1 MAKLTERSERLLL
14 QALEK
19 SDIEEASET
28 NQLPPLLGGTT
39 VVYWRKT
46 ANDDIEIVL
55 NSSHWF
61 AGSLKCSITLG
72 NLADSAIRYFP
83 NDADAVSTLVE
94 VLAYLRGN
102 VSLLLPETRQGIFLR
117 RYNLAISK
125 IAMKDLAEAQLEL
138 VESIITPQMIEAT
151 ARFTEMNKRLRAEP
165 KRGGSKARL
174 EHRQRQSLHEQY
186 DEVQQ
191 IAKPVRKSYVTT
203 FNIFETTHSRSGYNW
218 EQWQEFWIKYA
229 TELHG
234 HEAEFLLLFA
244 ERDNPSASEIAYRWL
259 AAQTGHTRSYV
270 ETLVIRSR
278 KEAGKSKPRKTDNQ
292 TLNDYQY
299 FRRSFS

>member
-19 SDIEEASET
+19 SDIEEANET
-28 NQLPPLLGGTT
+28 NQLPPLLSGTT

-72 NLADSAIRYFP
+72 YLANSAITYFP
-83 NDADAVSTLVE
+83 NDADAVSALVE

-102 VSLLLPETRQGIFLR
+102 ISLLLPETRQGIFLR
-117 RYNLAISK
+117 RYNLAIDK
-125 IAMKDLAEAQLEL
+125 IPIKTLGEAQMEL
-138 VESIITPQMIEAT
+138 VESIIAPQMIEAS
-151 ARFTEMNKRLRAEP
+151 ARFTEMNKRLRAEPEP

-191 IAKPVRKSYVTT
+191 IAKPVRKSYVAT
-203 FNIFETTHSRSGYNW
+203 FKTFETTHRRSGYKW
-218 EQWQEFWIKYA
+218 EEWQKFWIKYA

-234 HEAEFLLLFA
+234 HETEFLLLFA

-270 ETLVIRSR
+270 ETLVIKSR
-278 KEAGKSKPRKTDNQ
+278 KEAGKSKRQK
-292 TLNDYQY
+292 
-299 FRRSFS
+299 S